1 MALAATTA
9 AAMAEARAMA
19 AVKVMRVSN
28 NDDNNATARRRDDAD
43 DANDDADGEGRRK
56 TDDVTARRW
65 RGVVLPTSPDGRRG
79 AQLHPAATA
88 PRHQDNNN
96 GR

>member
-1 MALAATTA
+1 
-9 AAMAEARAMA
+9 MA

-65 RGVVLPTSPDGRRG
+65 RGVVLPASPDGWHGTR
-79 AQLHPAATA
+79 LHLAATA
-88 PRHQDNNN
+88 PRRRDDDD
-96 GR
+96 GC